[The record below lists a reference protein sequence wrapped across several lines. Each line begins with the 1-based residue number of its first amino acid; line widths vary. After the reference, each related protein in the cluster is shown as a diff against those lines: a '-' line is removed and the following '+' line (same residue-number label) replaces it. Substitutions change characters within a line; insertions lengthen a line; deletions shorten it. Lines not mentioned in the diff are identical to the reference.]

1 VAGGHSYSLKG
12 EFYIISG
19 NGTSRKKFIFARPML
34 LFVKNMVCNRCILV
48 VKQRLTAL
56 SLSYEKVELG
66 EISLAEPPA
75 DEIFN
80 LLKQDLHL
88 LGFEL
93 LDDRKASIVS
103 RVKSCIIKYIHCE
116 DEEVINKKLSVL
128 LSEKLNTD
136 YNYLSS
142 LFSSIEGITIEKYVI
157 LQRIERAKELLAY
170 NELSLNEIACKL
182 SYSSVQHLSLQFKKI
197 TGLTPSQYKQSA
209 KEIGRQPLDQVGS

>member
-1 VAGGHSYSLKG
+1 
-12 EFYIISG
+12 
-19 NGTSRKKFIFARPML
+19 
-34 LFVKNMVCNRCILV
+34 MVCDRCILV

-56 SLSYEKVELG
+56 SIPFEQVELG
-66 EISLAEPPA
+66 EISLPQPPT
-75 DEIFN
+75 DTMFN

-103 RVKSCIIKYIHCE
+103 QIKACVIKYIHGDD
-116 DEEVINKKLSVL
+116 DEVMNKKLSVL
-128 LSEKLNTD
+128 LSEKIKAD

-157 LQRIERAKELLAY
+157 LQRIERAKEFLAY
-170 NELSLNEIACKL
+170 NELSLNEIADKL
-182 SYSSVQHLSLQFKKI
+182 YYSSVQHLSLQFKKI

-209 KEIGRQPLDQVGS
+209 KELGRQPLDQVGS